1 MQVCLIF
8 CLLYLLHEVKSLY
21 CKWMKMCGQFVGDD
35 WQVDIFLRRAFFGT
49 QQKVHCLAFADSL
62 DYDVGEK
69 AEKKIKEYVNSA
81 GLTKVIYSLS
91 MSDICIDDIDG
102 KLLDV

>member
-1 MQVCLIF
+1 MDSIKHNIIF
-8 CLLYLLHEVKSLY
+8 CEFALYLREICHACLDSYL
-21 CKWMKMCGQFVGDD
+21 FNR
-35 WQVDIFLRRAFFGT
+35 QVDIFLRRAFFGT